1 MLLDPEGGVDDD
13 GSLIDDN
20 DTASSVAGSRATGR
34 GSLNLEDGEERA
46 IRATTAAPCATRE
59 PLGAPQLVARQR
71 TLDGGF
77 ILPPSAGQMP
87 ALSRKAVT
95 ARKAP
100 VNRQP
105 ASAVEKNNKGLGP
118 ARHNEGRGKSKMS
131 NGIRKNDIKNKAS
144 CSFAD

>member
-1 MLLDPEGGVDDD
+1 M
-13 GSLIDDN
+13 
-20 DTASSVAGSRATGR
+20 
-34 GSLNLEDGEERA
+34 
-46 IRATTAAPCATRE
+46 
-59 PLGAPQLVARQR
+59 
-71 TLDGGF
+71 
-77 ILPPSAGQMP
+77 
-87 ALSRKAVT
+87 T

-105 ASAVEKNNKGLGP
+105 ASAVENNNEGLGP

>member
-1 MLLDPEGGVDDD
+1 
-13 GSLIDDN
+13 
-20 DTASSVAGSRATGR
+20 
-34 GSLNLEDGEERA
+34 
-46 IRATTAAPCATRE
+46 
-59 PLGAPQLVARQR
+59 
-71 TLDGGF
+71 
-77 ILPPSAGQMP
+77 MP

-105 ASAVEKNNKGLGP
+105 ASAVENNNEGLGP